1 MPFELR
7 RKEITICG
15 ETLVVHQASNLMD
28 SKRALM
34 ISEASE
40 RWKGQVLDEVE
51 AQARRYLETLLY
63 PSLAACTTGP
73 VPTLDEF
80 LGSIPAVETEIWATV
95 AQALNPRWFPDL
107 TERTPEEEAEELKKS
122 TQPPTNSSVD

>member
-1 MPFELR
+1 MPFELQ

-34 ISEASE
+34 ISEASD
-40 RWKGQVLDEVE
+40 RWDGQLLEGIE

-63 PSLAACTTGP
+63 PSLVACTTGNL
-73 VPTLDEF
+73 PTLDEF
-80 LGSIPAVETEIWATV
+80 LSSMPADQTEIWVNTV
-95 AQALNPRWFPDL
+95 RDLNPRWLPDL
-107 TERTPEEEAEELKKS
+107 TELTPEDEAAETEKKELS
-122 TQPPTNSSVD
+122 LTNSSPG